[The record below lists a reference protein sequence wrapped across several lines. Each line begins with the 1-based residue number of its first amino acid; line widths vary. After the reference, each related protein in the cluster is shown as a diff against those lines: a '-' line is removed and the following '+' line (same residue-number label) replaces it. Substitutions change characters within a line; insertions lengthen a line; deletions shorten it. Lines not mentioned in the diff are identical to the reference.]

1 MSLLR
6 RFSRATSRLWFHRWE
21 GHGSDLPE
29 GPVLVVLNHPNGL
42 LDPLV
47 PAALLN
53 RPPRFVA
60 KAGLWNLLPLR
71 PFLAL
76 FDAIPVQ
83 RVQDLP
89 DGAEEAQRKAA
100 VAATFESVHAAFE
113 KGQVVGIFPEG
124 ISHGGHDLAPLKT
137 GAARMVLSA
146 STRPTLVPMGLVY
159 SDRQLFRHGVLLRV
173 GEPIPTAD
181 LEGTSPEAVLT
192 LTARIRDALYPLT
205 LHDVE
210 AETLALAKDVAWL
223 LAEGPQARADLQAF
237 QARVQTLRTWMAGL
251 PEKERLRIRGEV
263 DAAKGW
269 LRDKGLR
276 PDQVGHPYP
285 FTDTLTWIPKAAAR
299 LGLAALCLPF
309 GLLFWPAYRVVG
321 WLANRLTNEVDVTAT
336 YKLLGGMLFLPLW
349 ALGLAWLL
357 LGTLHLGSWFWLPL
371 GGLLAWMSLPL
382 TERLAEDLQAI
393 RGWSARK
400 DPAVPALLEART
412 RLLKSV
418 PGLSAE

>member
-1 MSLLR
+1 VSLLR

-21 GHGSDLPE
+21 SHGPDLPE

-89 DGAEEAQRKAA
+89 EGADEAQRKAA
-100 VAATFESVHAAFE
+100 VAATFASVHAAFE

-146 STRPTLVPMGLVY
+146 AIRPALVPMGLVY

-173 GEPIPTAD
+173 GEPIPTSD
-181 LEGTSPEAVLT
+181 LIGTEPEAVLT
-192 LTARIRDALYPLT
+192 LTARIREALYPLT

-210 AETLALAKDVAWL
+210 AETLALAKDLAWL
-223 LAEGPQARADLQAF
+223 LAEGPQAKADLQAF
-237 QARVQTLRTWMAGL
+237 HARVQTLRRWMAAL
-251 PEKERLRIRGEV
+251 PEQERLRIRSEV
-263 DAAKGW
+263 DEAKRW
-269 LRDKGLR
+269 LQTKGLR

-285 FTDTLTWIPKAAAR
+285 FTDTLTWIPKAVAR
-299 LGLAALCLPF
+299 LALAALCLPF
-309 GLLFWPAYRVVG
+309 GILFWPAYRVVG
-321 WLANRLTNEVDVTAT
+321 WLADRLTNEVDVTAT

-357 LGTLHLGSWFWLPL
+357 LGTLHLGSWLWLPL
-371 GGLLAWMSLPL
+371 GAVLGWLSLPL

-393 RGWSARK
+393 RGWLARK
-400 DPAVPALLEART
+400 DPAVPALLEARD

-418 PGLSAE
+418 PGLSVQ